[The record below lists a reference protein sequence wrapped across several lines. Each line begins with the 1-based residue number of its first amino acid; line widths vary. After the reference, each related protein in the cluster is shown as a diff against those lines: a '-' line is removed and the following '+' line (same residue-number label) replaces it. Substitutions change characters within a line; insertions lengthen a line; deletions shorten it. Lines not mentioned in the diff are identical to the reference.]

1 MPYVICE
8 PCIGVKDG
16 ACVLECPVTCIYPA
30 PREGFPNMLFIH
42 PGECINCGL
51 CVSACPVD
59 AIYEED
65 DVPQPWSSYIS
76 LNAAVFD
83 SSA

>member
-1 MPYVICE
+1 
-8 PCIGVKDG
+8 
-16 ACVLECPVTCIYPA
+16 
-30 PREGFPNMLFIH
+30 MLFIH
-42 PGECINCGL
+42 PGECIDCGL

-65 DVPQPWSSYIS
+65 YVPEQWASYIA

-83 SSA
+83 NSA